1 METWCSRFGFSSAEY
16 RGSITALVLLAT
28 LFLIQ
33 ARMLLAFLGH
43 PSTLLAHVQPSVNL
57 HPQGPFPPGSFPAT
71 LPQACS
77 AVWGCCDPSAGL
89 ALLLVELHTI
99 GLTQT
104 AQPVQ
109 IPLQNLPALKE
120 ISPPTQPDVVGNL
133 TEGALNPPGCIIDK
147 VLKEDW
153 PQH

>member
-1 METWCSRFGFSSAEY
+1 M
-16 RGSITALVLLAT
+16 VLEVWLQQCRVQGIDHCPGPAGHT
-28 LFLIQ
+28 VSDTSQDAIGL
-33 ARMLLAFLGH
+33 LGH
-43 PSTLLAHVQPSVNL
+43 PGTLMAHARPSVNL
-57 HPQGPFPPGSFPAT
+57 HPRGTFPPGFLPAT
-71 LPQACS
+71 LAQACS
-77 AVWGCCDPSAGL
+77 VVWGCCDPSAEL

-109 IPLQNLPALKE
+109 VPLQNLPALKE

>member
-1 METWCSRFGFSSAEY
+1 METQCSRCGVSSAEY

-28 LFLIQ
+28 LFLVPD
-33 ARMLLAFLGH
+33 RMILAFLAA
-43 PSTLLAHVQPSVNL
+43 PAHLWLMLNHLSICT
-57 HPQGPFPPGSFPAT
+57 PGVLSHQASF
-71 LPQACS
+71 QACS
-77 AVWGCCDPSAGL
+77 VVWGCCDPSAEL